1 MPDVSV
7 HNETEYALTTSILDQ
22 IKGEALEYFGEYVRA
37 IRVQYGIE
45 RHAFNARTGEM
56 RYAFSPGDF
65 GLVDTTMAFPDARVP
80 SIDDD
85 AEDDIDVTDYDDVD
99 DVDDVDEVDIDEKHG
114 TETSLESLS
123 EAEEV
128 EETEE
133 QIGFRGLDNAFDDIE
148 DEDDDKDLLY
158 DDEYDAH

>member
-1 MPDVSV
+1 MPDISV
-7 HNETEYALTTSILDQ
+7 HNETEYSLTASILDQ

-65 GLVDTTMAFPDARVP
+65 GLVDTTVAFPDAHVP

-85 AEDDIDVTDYDDVD
+85 AEDEIDVTDY
-99 DVDDVDEVDIDEKHG
+99 DDVDEVDIDEKHE

-128 EETEE
+128 EDVEE

-148 DEDDDKDLLY
+148 DEDDDKELLY
-158 DDEYDAH
+158 DDEYDDT